1 MKVKLKKDV
10 KVSDIPR
17 NSGTHKRAIWA
28 FTNNEKEL
36 EIDVLPKD
44 LSNYVELIKNKE
56 TKLKGDK

>member
-17 NSGTHKRAIWA
+17 NSSTHNRAIWA
-28 FTNNEKEL
+28 FTNKEKEL
-36 EIDVLPKD
+36 ELDVLPKD
-44 LSNYVELIKNKE
+44 LSNYVELVKNKE